1 MERVLIPD
9 AGLPE
14 GMPQGLAFSAIL
26 HLVTLLLITLGLPVL
41 FHRPP
46 LQDMPIAVQLVT
58 IAPET
63 KATQPNPYK
72 PRADAKPDIPVA
84 PPAPK
89 PEPKPEPPLPVPEP
103 PPSAATPP
111 PSPAPP
117 LDLPKPEVKPAPP
130 PPLPEP
136 PKPELKAP
144 PPPPPPPLKPVEAM
158 KPLPPPPPPRPPEPK
173 PKPEVRVAPK
183 PEPKPQPRKTDP
195 AAFAALMNNLND
207 KPDKKEKVEQPA
219 FDSLMKNLTREN
231 RAEAEDAPPQPR
243 RQTASA
249 APSSQPKAPLGSQL
263 TASEMDLLRE
273 QLYHCWNVPPA
284 AREAKDLVVEVRV
297 SVNADGTVR
306 QGEHC
311 RSGPAR

>member
-1 MERVLIPD
+1 MSVAIMERVLIPD

-26 HLVTLLLITLGLPVL
+26 HLVTLLLIALGLPVL

-89 PEPKPEPPLPVPEP
+89 SEPKPEPPLPVPEP

-136 PKPELKAP
+136 LKPELKAP
-144 PPPPPPPLKPVEAM
+144 PPPPPPPRPERKPKREVRGA
-158 KPLPPPPPPRPPEPK
+158 PNPEPN
-173 PKPEVRVAPK
+173 
-183 PEPKPQPRKTDP
+183 PQPRKTDP

-249 APSSQPKAPLGSQL
+249 APSSQPKASLGSQL

-273 QLYHCWNVPPA
+273 QLYHCWNEPPA

-306 QGEHC
+306 Q
-311 RSGPAR
+311 ANIVDQ

>member
-1 MERVLIPD
+1 
-9 AGLPE
+9 
-14 GMPQGLAFSAIL
+14 
-26 HLVTLLLITLGLPVL
+26 
-41 FHRPP
+41 
-46 LQDMPIAVQLVT
+46 MPIAVQLVT

-72 PRADAKPDIPVA
+72 PRADAKPNNIPVA

-89 PEPKPEPPLPVPEP
+89 PEPKPEPPIPVPEP

-117 LDLPKPEVKPAPP
+117 PEPPKPEVKPAPP
-130 PPLPEP
+130 PPPPEP
-136 PKPELKAP
+136 PKPEIKAP
-144 PPPPPPPLKPVEAM
+144 PPSPPPPLKPVEAM
-158 KPLPPPPPPRPPEPK
+158 KPLPPPPPRPPEPK
-173 PKPEVRVAPK
+173 PKPEVHAAAK
-183 PEPKPQPRKTDP
+183 PEPKPQPRKADP
-195 AAFAALMNNLND
+195 AAFAALMNNLSD

-219 FDSLMKNLTREN
+219 FDSLLKNLTREQ

-273 QLYHCWNVPPA
+273 QLYRCWNIPA
-284 AREAKDLVVEVRV
+284 GARDAKDLIVEIHVIV
-297 SVNADGTVR
+297 GPDGTARQASIADQGHLGDPLFRAAAESARRAFFNPQCTPLRLPPGKYETWKEMDVR
-306 QGEHC
+306 F
-311 RSGPAR
+311 SPKDLL